1 MIFLAN
7 FWFSGHCSVTMA
19 VDLTSP
25 SVSLSE
31 LCIFIRSSYSESDVR
46 HHPIQMALPPFSLWR
61 EFTPKIDVNYCL
73 WIHHWVI
80 LQFVHAKFAVE
91 INTALND
98 YHPDGAYFFKHSNY
112 DHSLRSMD
120 EEMMQ
125 IHYDCHGEHPRFG
138 LLWLGKRIN
147 WFFLF
152 IFYFFYSWM

>member
-1 MIFLAN
+1 MTGNTVGWPVPSLKAL
-7 FWFSGHCSVTMA
+7 FSQVVT
-19 VDLTSP
+19 
-25 SVSLSE
+25 
-31 LCIFIRSSYSESDVR
+31 YNN
-46 HHPIQMALPPFSLWR
+46 
-61 EFTPKIDVNYCL
+61 KIKKSIISGWCEYAEVKDCL

-120 EEMMQ
+120 QDMMQ
-125 IHYDCHGEHPRFG
+125 IHYDHHGEHPRFG

-147 WFFLF
+147 
-152 IFYFFYSWM
+152 